1 MNNPL
6 IYKRTD
12 HINICVPVERLEEAR
27 LFYINVMGLKQIQRP
42 DVFGVPGHWFTWA
55 DIELHIGIEPVSPR
69 SARHTA
75 FEATDIEV
83 ARIWFAEHGIKLY
96 EEPLIP
102 GRARF
107 TFYDPFGNRLE
118 LLEYVAPLGS
128 PRNNEL

>member
-1 MNNPL
+1 MYLHLPNMNNPL
-6 IYKRTD
+6 VYKRTD

-27 LFYINVMGLKQIQRP
+27 QFYKTVMGLQQIERP
-42 DVFGVPGHWFTWA
+42 DVFNVPGHWFTWA
-55 DIELHIGIEPVSPR
+55 DIELHIGIEPASPR

-75 FEATDIEV
+75 FEVTDIAASRSWLEQN
-83 ARIWFAEHGIKLY
+83 GIKLY

-118 LLEYVAPLGS
+118 LLEYVALPQ
-128 PRNNEL
+128 

>member
-12 HINICVPVERLEEAR
+12 HINICVPVEQLEEAR
-27 LFYINVMGLKQIQRP
+27 AFYRDVMGLRQIQRP
-42 DVFGVPGHWFTWA
+42 EVFDVPGHWFAWA
-55 DIELHIGIEPVSPR
+55 DIELHIGVEPASPH

-75 FEATDIEV
+75 FEVTDIAASRSWLEQN
-83 ARIWFAEHGIKLY
+83 GIKLY

-118 LLEYVAPLGS
+118 LLEYTATIRS
-128 PRNNEL
+128 R